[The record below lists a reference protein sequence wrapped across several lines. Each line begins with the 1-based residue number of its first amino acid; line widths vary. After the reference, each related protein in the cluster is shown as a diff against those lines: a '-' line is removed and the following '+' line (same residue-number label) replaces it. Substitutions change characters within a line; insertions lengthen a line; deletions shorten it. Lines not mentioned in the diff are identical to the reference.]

1 MAHLLYPE
9 SSGQEKEKNIV
20 GYKHIEDRLTPE
32 LIFAFVEPI
41 GGGAEMA
48 INVLNYELKKEKF
61 KYEINYISVSDII
74 TKEMEKNNLKITE
87 LSEPVAK
94 IKKLSDEARRIN
106 TLQLAG
112 SQLRKKFKNDF
123 LAKKV
128 MQQISDYRMK
138 NSGITKIDDI
148 AARAEPLRVVHIV
161 KSLKNKSEYD
171 LLKAVYGNMLFLIAV
186 SGSFSQQKKNYSSK
200 HVGMHLSQNV
210 EEEFVALSAI
220 DQDEGVENGQQVSD
234 VFHKADIFLNNNTQD
249 IQEELSRFLG
259 LLFGQI
265 ISSPTFYETMMFEAF
280 ASSLR
285 SCCLSRQVGAAI
297 ASRSQELISTGWNDV
312 PAFNGGLATDNNPI
326 AKQTLCKEIGAC
338 NSNENINKLLIR
350 VFRAFEDAGL
360 LGSFSEENIEK
371 LAPRLTKKMGLSDLI
386 EFSRAIHAEM
396 EAILSAARTAK
407 QGLIGGTI
415 FVTTYPCENCVKH
428 ILAAGLH
435 RVVYI
440 EPYPK
445 SRAKAFFPECVVD
458 ENSGEEMASKL
469 VFTQFTGISPQAY
482 VGLFKNSFPRK
493 NKQTGLHTLC
503 GDEAM
508 PITHVF
514 LDSFTLYESQIV
526 KKIGEEVKSD

>member
-1 MAHLLYPE
+1 MAQTLYPE
-9 SSGQEKEKNIV
+9 LSVQEKNIV

-41 GGGAEMA
+41 GGGAELA
-48 INVLNYELKKEKF
+48 INALKFELQKEKF
-61 KYEINYISVSDII
+61 NYKINYISVSDVI
-74 TKEMEKNNLKITE
+74 TKEAEKNNFKLGE
-87 LSEPVAK
+87 LSEKVAT
-94 IKKLSDEARRIN
+94 IKGLSGEARRVN

-112 SQLRKKFKNDF
+112 SYLRKKFKNDF

-128 MQQISDYRMK
+128 MQKISEYRVE
-138 NSGITKIDDI
+138 NNGITMVEGSI
-148 AARAEPLRVVHIV
+148 ARAEPLRVVHII

-171 LLKAVYGNMLFLIAV
+171 LLKAVYGNMFFLIAV
-186 SGSFSQQKKNYSSK
+186 SGSFSQQKKNYSSR
-200 HVGMHLSQNV
+200 HAGMHLHQNID
-210 EEEFVALSAI
+210 EEFIALSAI
-220 DQDEGVENGQQVSD
+220 DQDEGVDNGQQVRD
-234 VFHKADIFLNNNTQD
+234 VFYKADIFLNNNTQD

-280 ASSLR
+280 ASSLK

-297 ASRSQELISTGWNDV
+297 ASDAKELISTGWNDV
-312 PAFNGGLATDNNPI
+312 PAYDGGLATDSNPI
-326 AKQTLCKEIGAC
+326 AKQTLCKEIGGC

-350 VFRAFEDAGL
+350 VFRALEGEGL
-360 LGSFSEENIEK
+360 LASFSAENIEK
-371 LAPRLTKKMGLSDLI
+371 HAPKLTKSMGLSELI

-415 FVTTYPCENCVKH
+415 FVTTYPCDNCVKH

-458 ENSGEEMASKL
+458 ENSGEETANRL

-482 VGLFKNSFPRK
+482 IGLFKCNSSRK
-493 NKQTGLHTLC
+493 NKQTGVYTPC
-503 GDEAM
+503 GDAAM
-508 PITHVF
+508 PITNVF
-514 LDSFTLYESQIV
+514 LDSFTLYEAQIV
-526 KKIGEEVKSD
+526 KKIEEEVKSD